1 VISDWFCVA
10 RIRIYLGVK
19 QMITQTHFPV
29 ESLAIRQDYEGTATI
44 TLNRPKNYNALS
56 QALMSELQAHFDDLK
71 LDQTILVVVI
81 KGAGPGFSAGHDLKE
96 MQVNR
101 DEPFFRNFFE
111 QCSKLM
117 QSIIKLPQPVIAQ
130 IHGTAAAAGCQ
141 LVATCD
147 LAIAADTAKFATP
160 GVNIGLFCS
169 TPMVAVSRKI
179 PRKKMMEMLLLG
191 DLITAK
197 NALDFG
203 LINQVVKFEELEET
217 VLSYV
222 KKIKDKSPL
231 VLKIGKEAFYNQMEM
246 PLDDAYKYT
255 AEVMTQNMLAQ
266 DANEGINAFIEKRP
280 PNWKGK

>member
-1 VISDWFCVA
+1 MDI
-10 RIRIYLGVK
+10 
-19 QMITQTHFPV
+19 QTRSPKG
-29 ESLAIRQDYEGTATI
+29 SLAIRQDYEGTATI

-71 LDQTILVVVI
+71 LDETIMVIII

-96 MQVNR
+96 MQEKR
-101 DEPFFRNFFE
+101 DELFFRNFFE

-169 TPMVAVSRKI
+169 TPMVAVSRKV

-197 NALDFG
+197 NALEFG
-203 LINQVVKFEELEET
+203 LINQVVKFEKLEKT

-222 KKIKDKSPL
+222 NKIKDKSPL
-231 VLKIGKEAFYNQMEM
+231 VLKIGKEAFYNQIEM

-266 DANEGINAFIEKRP
+266 DANEGINAFIEKRSP
-280 PNWKGK
+280 DWRGK

>member
-1 VISDWFCVA
+1 
-10 RIRIYLGVK
+10 
-19 QMITQTHFPV
+19 MTTQTHFPV

-222 KKIKDKSPL
+222 KKIKGKSPL
-231 VLKIGKEAFYNQMEM
+231 VLKSGKEAFYNQIEM
-246 PLDDAYKYT
+246 PLDGAYTYT